1 MAQFLAHPPPPP
13 PPPPPLNPVPI
24 ISPQYCAPYPV
35 DLAIV
40 RKVMNITDGN
50 FVVQDVNNNGNIL
63 FKLKGFL
70 MTLHNRR
77 VLFDAA
83 GTPLVTLRK
92 KIISAHDRWQVFRG
106 ESTHLNDLIFTAK
119 KHKAV
124 QFKNNLDVFL
134 ANNTSKLCDFKVKG
148 SWSKDS
154 CVVYAGESD
163 TIVAE
168 MLDNTST
175 VQSLIGKDRF
185 EVRVYTNIDHAFI
198 TTLIMI
204 LDAIDPLPPGVGVT
218 TNLVTGIDPSIF
230 FS

>member
-1 MAQFLAHPPPPP
+1 MAQFLAHHPPPPP
-13 PPPPPLNPVPI
+13 PPPPNPVPI
-24 ISPQYCAPYPV
+24 IGHQYCAPYPV

-50 FVVQDVNNNGNIL
+50 FVVQDINNNGNIL

-83 GTPLVTLRK
+83 GIPLVTLRG
-92 KIISAHDRWQVFRG
+92 KIMPFHDRWQVFRG
-106 ESTHLNDLIFTAK
+106 ESTDLNDLIFTVKKSSMLQLKAK
-119 KHKAV
+119 
-124 QFKNNLDVFL
+124 LDVFL
-134 ANNTSKLCDFKVKG
+134 ANNTKEDVCDFKVKG
-148 SWSKDS
+148 SWSKES

-163 TIVAE
+163 TIVAQ

-175 VQSLIGKDRF
+175 VHSLIGKDRF

-198 TTLIMI
+198 ITLIMI
-204 LDAIDPLPPGVGVT
+204 LDAIDPLPPGLGVT
-218 TNLVTGIDPSIF
+218 TDLVTGIDPS
-230 FS
+230 SLT